1 MVALLLDLNL
11 ELNLLLDLNFWL
23 ARLGMLVMVDPLDCS
38 DVTVSTDG
46 WCLSCCL
53 DLWDGLVAFAGC
65 GVLLVCLDVNV
76 GLETLETFEVCDP
89 PPETGVAMVLPSNG
103 SVCGSLLAL
112 ILSTCLSNSVVQPRK
127 PTRPLRLMA
136 SGSNALQNW
145 LVSSALLGRYSR

>member
-1 MVALLLDLNL
+1 MRWYVLVLALLLDLDF
-11 ELNLLLDLNFWL
+11 ELALLLDPDFWL

-38 DVTVSTDG
+38 DVIVSTDG

-89 PPETGVAMVLPSNG
+89 PPRNRRGNG
-103 SVCGSLLAL
+103 FA
-112 ILSTCLSNSVVQPRK
+112 K
-127 PTRPLRLMA
+127 
-136 SGSNALQNW
+136 
-145 LVSSALLGRYSR
+145 

>member
-1 MVALLLDLNL
+1 MFPPLIAFSISWCLFLSVLNFLVLCLGVLWELGSDLLVRLLLFVLLLFSLRWYVLVLALLLDLDF
-11 ELNLLLDLNFWL
+11 ELALLLDPDFWL

-65 GVLLVCLDVNV
+65 GVLLVCLEVNV

-89 PPETGVAMVLPSNG
+89 PPTNRRGNG
-103 SVCGSLLAL
+103 FA
-112 ILSTCLSNSVVQPRK
+112 K
-127 PTRPLRLMA
+127 
-136 SGSNALQNW
+136 
-145 LVSSALLGRYSR
+145 